1 MLKHLSIK
9 NYALINQLETDFT
22 NGLTTITGET
32 GSGKSIL
39 LGALGL
45 ILGKRADLGALKDK
59 TKKCII
65 EANFDLANFKIKSF
79 FNKNDLDYEQE
90 TFIRREIL
98 PSGKSRAFINDTPV
112 TLVILSKLGERL
124 IDIHSQHQT
133 LAVSS
138 KAFQFDLLDALAKN
152 DKYLASY
159 KRGLSKLKEAQKA
172 LAALKEEQE
181 QAKVMYDYNL
191 HLYQELKQA
200 ELQQGEQ
207 ESLEERLQFL
217 ENIDGIKVA
226 LSDSYALINV
236 EEIGLQQQLFVLKSK
251 FQQLNSLSNK
261 YEIISSRIESLNIEF
276 LDIASEV
283 ELALEQ
289 VEFDPSA
296 LDKITSRLQLI
307 YDLQAKHQVGD
318 IRSLLAKEKELQ
330 DAVAVVEDSASL
342 LEEKEQAVHEISSKL
357 DELSLIIHDRR
368 EAIIPKLD
376 KQLKAVLKQLGMYNA
391 QFQIEVSLTK
401 DYFSNGKDSLVFLF
415 SANMGN
421 DFGAL
426 KKVASGGE
434 LSRIMLA
441 IKTVLSKHKKL
452 PTIIFDEIDTGVSGE
467 VANQMAQ
474 IMKTMS
480 ANMQVIAI
488 THLPQIA
495 AQGDAQLEVYKFDS
509 NDQTETAIKQLS
521 QKDRVEVIAKMISGR
536 QVTEAA
542 LNHASALLGI
552 S

>member
-45 ILGKRADLGALKDK
+45 ILGKRADLGVLKNK
-59 TKKCII
+59 EQKCII
-65 EANFDLANFKIKSF
+65 EANFDLGHFKIKTF

-112 TLVILSKLGERL
+112 TLAILSKLGTQL

-138 KAFQFDLLDALAKN
+138 KDFQFELLDSLAKN
-152 DKYLASY
+152 KKYLESY
-159 KRGLSKLKEAQKA
+159 KRGLSKLKAAQKE
-172 LAALKEEQE
+172 LTALKETQE
-181 QAKVMYDYNL
+181 QAKAMYDYNL

-200 ELQQGEQ
+200 ELQKEEQ

-226 LSDSYALINV
+226 LSDSYNLINV
-236 EEIGLQQQLFVLKSK
+236 EEIGLQQQLFTLKSK
-251 FQQLNSLSNK
+251 FQNLNSLSSK
-261 YEIISSRIESLNIEF
+261 YETISKRIESLNIDF

-289 VEFDPSA
+289 VEFDP
-296 LDKITSRLQLI
+296 LELNKITSRLQLI
-307 YDLQAKHQVGD
+307 YDLQSKHQVAT
-318 IRSLLAKEKELQ
+318 ISLLLEKQQELQ
-330 DAVAVVEDSASL
+330 NAVAVVEDGASL
-342 LEEKEQAVHEISSKL
+342 RDEKEQIVQEISLKL
-357 DELSLIIHDRR
+357 DELSLAIHNRR

-376 KQLKAVLKQLGMYNA
+376 KQLKAVLKQLGMHNA
-391 QFQIEVSLTK
+391 QFQMKVSLVN
-401 DYFSNGKDSLVFLF
+401 DYFSNGKDDLTFLF
-415 SANMGN
+415 SANKGN
-421 DFGAL
+421 DFGEL

-467 VANQMAQ
+467 IANQMAL
-474 IMKTMS
+474 IMKAMS
-480 ANMQVIAI
+480 TNMQVVSI

-495 AQGDAQLEVYKFDS
+495 AQGDAQLEVYKFDID
-509 NDQTETAIKQLS
+509 NQTETAIKQLT
-521 QKDRVEVIAKMISGR
+521 QEERVTIIAGMISGKNITDVALQHAKELL
-536 QVTEAA
+536 QV
-542 LNHASALLGI
+542 S
-552 S
+552 

>member
-45 ILGKRADLGALKDK
+45 ILGKRADLGVLKNK
-59 TKKCII
+59 EQKCII
-65 EANFDLANFKIKSF
+65 EANFDLSHFKIKTF

-112 TLVILSKLGERL
+112 TLAILSKLGTQL

-138 KAFQFDLLDALAKN
+138 KEFQFELLDSLAKN
-152 DKYLASY
+152 EKYLESY
-159 KRGLSKLKEAQKA
+159 KRGLSKLKTAQKE
-172 LAALKEEQE
+172 LTALKEAQE
-181 QAKVMYDYNL
+181 QAKAMYDYNL

-200 ELQQGEQ
+200 ELQEDEQ
-207 ESLEERLQFL
+207 ESLEERLRFL

-226 LSDSYALINV
+226 LSDSYNLINV
-236 EEIGLQQQLFVLKSK
+236 EEIGLQQQLFTLKSK
-251 FQQLNSLSNK
+251 FQHLNSLSNK
-261 YEIISSRIESLNIEF
+261 YEIISNRIESLNIDF

-289 VEFDPSA
+289 VEFDPSE

-307 YDLQAKHQVGD
+307 YDLQAKHQVAT
-318 IRSLLAKEKELQ
+318 IVLLLEKQQELQ
-330 DAVAVVEDSASL
+330 NAVAVVEDSASL
-342 LEEKEQAVHEISSKL
+342 GAEKEQIVQEISSKL
-357 DELSLIIHDRR
+357 DELSLTIHDRR
-368 EAIIPKLD
+368 KAIIPKLD
-376 KQLKAVLKQLGMYNA
+376 KQLKLILKQLGMHNA
-391 QFQIEVSLTK
+391 QFQIEVSLVK
-401 DYFSNGKDSLVFLF
+401 DYFSNGKDDLIFLF
-415 SANMGN
+415 SANKGN
-421 DFGAL
+421 DFGEL

-467 VANQMAQ
+467 VANQMAL
-474 IMKTMS
+474 IMKAMS
-480 ANMQVIAI
+480 ANMQVVSI

-495 AQGDAQLEVYKFDS
+495 AQGDAQLEVYKFDI
-509 NDQTETAIKQLS
+509 NEQTETAIKQLS
-521 QKDRVEVIAKMISGR
+521 QEERVNIIAGMISGKNI
-536 QVTEAA
+536 TAIA
-542 LNHASALLGI
+542 LQHAKELLQI
-552 S
+552 A